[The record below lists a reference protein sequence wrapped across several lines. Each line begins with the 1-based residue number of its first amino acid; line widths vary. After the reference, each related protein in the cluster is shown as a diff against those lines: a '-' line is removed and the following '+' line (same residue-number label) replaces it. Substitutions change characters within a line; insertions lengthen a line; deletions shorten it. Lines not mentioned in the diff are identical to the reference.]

1 MINNRSGYR
10 VFFMAPCLVLGLY
23 GIAWAHPPTSVT
35 LAYNSNE
42 KKLHV
47 EVKHVSQNKRDH
59 VIDKLVVYK
68 NDVETHTSKFLKQTS
83 ATMLISDI
91 PLEAV
96 PGDVL
101 RAKAFCNDAGSREQT
116 LIVP

>member
-1 MINNRSGYR
+1 MMSRRLGYGT
-10 VFFMAPCLVLGLY
+10 FLSVLGLGLGLN
-23 GIAWAHPPTSVT
+23 GIAWGHPPTSVDLT
-35 LAYNSNE
+35 FNSDE
-42 KKLHV
+42 KKLHI

-68 NDVETHTSKFLKQTS
+68 NDVEANTSKFLKQTS
-83 ATMLISDI
+83 ATKLISDI
-91 PLEAV
+91 SLEVV

-101 RAKAFCNDAGSREQT
+101 RVKAHCNEAGSREQT